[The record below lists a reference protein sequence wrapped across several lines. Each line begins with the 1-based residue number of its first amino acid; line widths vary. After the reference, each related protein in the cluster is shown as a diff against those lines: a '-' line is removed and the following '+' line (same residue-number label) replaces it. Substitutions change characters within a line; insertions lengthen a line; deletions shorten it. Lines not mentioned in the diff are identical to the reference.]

1 MIPVSFA
8 ILFLIVPIALSLPEV
23 TSEGTRKACKSPV
36 SHCCVG
42 RCRTYDFIDIPTAY
56 QQNPVHDLNNLLSTL
71 HRFSRANGSCALGLI
86 GDSLMSD
93 TRTAL
98 MCQLHSLG
106 YVNEQHGLCYS
117 GRGPFQVRETTP
129 TIECSP
135 NAIRLQSNSSRLC
148 PRIALYLEYHSNG
161 QSVVVVGKES
171 SSWPKDITVI
181 FNWGVHCNDIQC
193 MQHDLGKLSHV
204 LRRGVGELRWNLLW
218 VETAPQHFLHDSAS
232 QNGLFRGGDY
242 FGGFR
247 GCGLINES
255 LKTEANYRN
264 IVVQEYMDSGIL
276 PKLPIIK
283 KFDYL
288 FDLFHLHSLKKHD
301 CTHYCYAPLIYGSI
315 WAQIA
320 ALSQNITKLKL

>member
-8 ILFLIVPIALSLPEV
+8 ILFLIVPIVLSLPEV
-23 TSEGTRKACKSPV
+23 TSEDTRKACKSPV

-56 QQNPVHDLNNLLSTL
+56 HRNPVHDLNNLLSALDRT
-71 HRFSRANGSCALGLI
+71 SRANGSCALGLI

-106 YVNEQHGLCYS
+106 YANEQHGLCNS
-117 GRGPFQVRETTP
+117 GAALFRVGETTR

-135 NAIRLQSNSSRLC
+135 NAILLQSNSSRLC
-148 PRIALYLEYHSNG
+148 PRIALYLERTSI
-161 QSVVVVGKES
+161 GKES

-181 FNWGVHCNDIQC
+181 FNWGVHCDSIQC
-193 MQHDLGKLSHV
+193 MRHDLGILSHV
-204 LRRGVGELRWNLLW
+204 LRRGVDELRWNLLW
-218 VETAPQHFLHDSAS
+218 VETAPQHFLHDSAP
-232 QNGLFRGGDY
+232 QNGLYGKR
-242 FGGFR
+242 FR

-264 IVVQEYMDSGIL
+264 IVVQEYMDSGIV

-283 KFDYL
+283 RFDYL
-288 FDLFHLHSLKKHD
+288 FDLFHLHSSKVQD

-320 ALSQNITKLKL
+320 DISHNIAKLKL